1 MNKFAQFF
9 KPKVSPPPLV
19 HQLSWHRIAREAMVD
34 WFFIS
39 LVSVAC
45 IASLIIINTSLYIDV
60 DSTLS
65 HKFVPDSFQQ
75 RPFINQKE
83 LTNTMSKIDQRAGV
97 RTSIL
102 GGGQV
107 GKLVIP
113 SDPSL

>member
-1 MNKFAQFF
+1 MNKFAQFC

-34 WFFIS
+34 WVFIS
-39 LVSVAC
+39 LISIICILILVAVN
-45 IASLIIINTSLYIDV
+45 ISLYIDV

-83 LTNTMSKIDQRAGV
+83 LANTAGKIDQRADV
-97 RTSIL
+97 RNSIL
-102 GGGQV
+102 GEVQS

-113 SDPSL
+113 GDPSL